1 MCLQF
6 AWDPSAWSMANSDE
20 PQTQYMFG
28 ADFLVAPVL
37 TEGASE
43 VSVYLPQYSGPWI
56 HLVST
61 AYSV

>member
-1 MCLQF
+1 
-6 AWDPSAWSMANSDE
+6 MANSDE

-56 HLVST
+56 HLVRA